1 MSNTPF
7 NQPIAL
13 QIWDEKYKL
22 VTPNP
27 DISDDVTVEDTWR
40 RIAKACANS
49 VPELYGFDHP
59 FIVDS
64 VLAQQREDDF
74 YSVLDP

>member
-22 VTPNP
+22 VTPNSDIP
-27 DISDDVTVEDTWR
+27 DDLTVEDTWR

-49 VPELYGFDHP
+49 ASILRPIGVRSPQGRGAGL
-59 FIVDS
+59 
-64 VLAQQREDDF
+64 Q
-74 YSVLDP
+74 